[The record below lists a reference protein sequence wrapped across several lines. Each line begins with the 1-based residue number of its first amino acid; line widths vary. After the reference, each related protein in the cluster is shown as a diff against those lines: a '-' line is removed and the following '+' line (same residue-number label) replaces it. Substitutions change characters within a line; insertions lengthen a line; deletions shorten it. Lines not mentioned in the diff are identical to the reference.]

1 MLTLALL
8 IPALTQ
14 EFFFHILLIVGCV
27 AIVFWLLQ
35 KGKIPEP
42 FNIVAWVVLA
52 ALAIYLLFYLLG

>member
-1 MLTLALL
+1 MLMLALL
-8 IPALTQ
+8 PALTR
-14 EFFFHILLIVGCV
+14 EFFFHILLIIGCV

-42 FNIVAWVVLA
+42 FNIVGWVVLA